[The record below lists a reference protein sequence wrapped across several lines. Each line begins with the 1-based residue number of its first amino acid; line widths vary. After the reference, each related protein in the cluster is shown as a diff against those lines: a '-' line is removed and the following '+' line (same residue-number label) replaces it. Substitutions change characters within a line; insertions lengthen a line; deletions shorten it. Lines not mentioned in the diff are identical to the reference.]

1 MSDIKDYTPP
11 AESTLSEPI
20 YAVSWACPIVSLN
33 MNTNQIYDN
42 GILFRIRKINH
53 SGRVI
58 GYKNGNELYILG
70 DEKLSGGFVD
80 NGIFGGI
87 KIATNYIATSNP
99 PNFKPIQ
106 SGDWSDSNIMYDDEW
121 NVGIRITED
130 KGYHPP
136 LSLKEYTYIDNG
148 NFDDF
153 YNQYFKKGVT
163 WDGLKLTTNPDT
175 TAMAR
180 GIDDIVDGDTSTYFH
195 YDSDIGMYPKAIN
208 AIFSSLEKA
217 VTFGNSNPPKDIY
230 EYSPDGWKNFNWNS
244 YAQFYLNFS
253 NLIIT
258 ESLSDAQKYI
268 SDGTIPKNY
277 IYDDPNNI
285 VGGDPGDDNDDPN
298 NSSDGSEGSDHRD
311 NIDNNTPPDSA
322 ISLSNINI
330 YLLTREQLM
339 AFISD
344 MWDFT
349 WAELTTNM
357 MTGIYNNL
365 IDNVQSIRVMPF
377 APADLGTVETVDS
390 IKCGW
395 WSHTAT
401 VRKLGTATNGPG
413 MTLRYVGDWKFDE
426 VFGGWADYA
435 PYTSIELY
443 LPYYGTIN
451 LDTNLFM
458 GHILKV
464 KYVLDVLAGL
474 ITYFLSC
481 DDTCVITVSAK
492 CSADVPVSLSSGI
505 DTATDVLKNE
515 ARFVSE
521 AGNLRPV
528 GMVTGSTSVAT
539 EKCLNSG
546 SESGMFFMPNKCHV
560 RITRPAYTRASNY
573 DSRYGYPCY
582 GAYKLSSLK
591 GFTVVEN
598 YKSHYTKGIKKE
610 EEDMIKSMMES
621 GVYL

>member
-11 AESTLSEPI
+11 ANNTLADPI
-20 YAVSWACPIVSLN
+20 YAITWRCPIVSLN
-33 MNTNQIYDN
+33 MNSNDIY
-42 GILFRIRKINH
+42 GRGLFRIRKINH

-58 GYKNGNELYILG
+58 GYKNGNDLYILG
-70 DEKLSGGFVD
+70 NEKLSGGYVD

-87 KIATNYIATSNP
+87 EIQANYISTSYP
-99 PNFKPIQ
+99 PNFKTIQ
-106 SGDWSDSNIMYDDEW
+106 SGEWSDSDIMYDDEW
-121 NVGIRITED
+121 NVGVRITED
-130 KGYHPP
+130 RGYHPP
-136 LSLKEYTYIDNG
+136 LSLADYTYIEKG
-148 NFDDF
+148 NFDYF
-153 YNQYFKKGVT
+153 YSQYFKTGVIGS
-163 WDGLKLTTNPDT
+163 DLQLTTNPDT
-175 TAMAR
+175 TAIAR
-180 GIDDIVDGDTSTYFH
+180 GIDDIVQGNVSTYFH
-195 YDSDIGMYPKAIN
+195 YDTDIGMYPKAIN
-208 AIFSSLEKA
+208 AIFSSLQKA
-217 VTFGNSNPPKDIY
+217 VEFGNTNPPKDIY
-230 EYSPDGWKNFNWNS
+230 EYSPDGWIPLNNTNGE
-244 YAQFYLNFS
+244 FYISFS

-258 ESLSDAQKYI
+258 DSLSDAQKYI

-277 IYDDPNNI
+277 IYDNPNNI
-285 VGGDPGDDNDDPN
+285 IGGEPGDDDDPN
-298 NSSDGSEGSDHRD
+298 NTSDGNEGSDHRD
-311 NIDNNTPPDSA
+311 DIDINTPPDSA

-357 MTGIYNNL
+357 LTGIYNNL

-401 VRKLGTATNGPG
+401 VRKLGTATTGPG
-413 MTLRYVGDWKFDE
+413 MNLKYAGNWQFRE

-451 LDTNLFM
+451 IDTNLFM

-464 KYVLDVLAGL
+464 EYVLDVLAGL

-505 DTATDVLKNE
+505 DTASDVLKNE

-539 EKCLNSG
+539 EKCLNTC
-546 SESGMFFMPNKCHV
+546 SESGMFYMPNKCHV

-573 DSRYGYPCY
+573 ASRYGYPCY
-582 GAYKLSSLK
+582 GSYKLSKLK

>member
-11 AESTLSEPI
+11 SDSTLTDPI
-20 YAVSWACPIVSLN
+20 YAITWDCPIATLN
-33 MNTNQIYDN
+33 LNTNQIY
-42 GILFRIRKINH
+42 LTTRFRIRKIVH
-53 SGRVI
+53 TGRVV
-58 GYKNGNELYILG
+58 GYKNGNDLYILG
-70 DEKLSGGFVD
+70 NEKLSGGYVD

-87 KIATNYIATSNP
+87 RIAADYISTSSP
-99 PNFKPIQ
+99 RNFKTIQ
-106 SGDWSDSNIMYDDEW
+106 TGEWSDSDVLYDDEW
-121 NVGIRITED
+121 NVGIRIEED
-130 KGYHPP
+130 RGYHPP
-136 LSLKEYTYIDNG
+136 LSLSEYNYIEKN
-148 NFDDF
+148 NFEDF
-153 YNQYFKKGVT
+153 YKTYFKRGVNSYE
-163 WDGLKLTTNPDT
+163 LQLTTNPDT
-175 TAMAR
+175 SALLR
-180 GIDDIVDGDTSTYFH
+180 GIDDIVDGNNSTYFH

-208 AIFSSLEKA
+208 AIFSSLQKA
-217 VTFGNSNPPKDIY
+217 VTFGNSNPPKNIY
-230 EYSPDGWKNFNWNS
+230 EFSPDGWKS
-244 YAQFYLNFS
+244 SGITGLFYLNFS

-258 ESLSDAQKYI
+258 DSLSDAQKYI
-268 SDGTIPKNY
+268 SDGTIPKNC

-285 VGGDPGDDNDDPN
+285 VGGDPGEDEDPN
-298 NSSDGSEGSDHRD
+298 NSGDGSEGSDHRD
-311 NIDNNTPPDSA
+311 DIDINTPPDSA

-344 MWDFT
+344 MWDFS

-377 APADLGTVETVDS
+377 APADLGTVETADS

-395 WSHTAT
+395 WSHNAT
-401 VRKLGTATNGPG
+401 VRKLGTATTGPG
-413 MTLRYVGDWKFDE
+413 MNLKYAGDWQFDE

-443 LPYYGTIN
+443 LPYYGTIT

-464 KYVLDVLAGL
+464 EYVLDVLAGL

-505 DTATDVLKNE
+505 DTASDVLKNGG
-515 ARFVSE
+515 RFVSE

-528 GMVTGSTSVAT
+528 GMVTGNTSVAT
-539 EKCLNSG
+539 EKCLNSC

-573 DSRYGYPCY
+573 ASRYGYPCY
-582 GAYKLSSLK
+582 GSYKLSKLK
-591 GFTVVEN
+591 GFAVVEN

-610 EEDMIKSMMES
+610 EEDMIKNMMES

>member
-11 AESTLSEPI
+11 ADSTLSEPI
-20 YAVSWACPIVSLN
+20 YAITWRCPISNLN
-33 MNTNQIYDN
+33 MNSKQIYSN
-42 GILFRIRKINH
+42 GLFRIRKIIH
-53 SGRVI
+53 TGRVV
-58 GYKNGNELYILG
+58 GYKKGNELYILG
-70 DEKLSGGFVD
+70 NEELSGGYID
-80 NGIFGGI
+80 NGVFGGI
-87 KIATNYIATSNP
+87 KIAADYQSTANP
-99 PNFKPIQ
+99 ANFKTIQ
-106 SGDWSDSNIMYDDEW
+106 SGEWSDTNIRYDDVW

-130 KGYHPP
+130 SGYHPP
-136 LSLKEYTYIDNG
+136 LSLKDYRYIEKG
-148 NFDDF
+148 YFDYF
-153 YNQYFKKGVT
+153 YSQYFKTNVT
-163 WDGLKLTTNPDT
+163 RWGLQLSPNPDT
-175 TAMAR
+175 TAIVR
-180 GIDDIVDGDTSTYFH
+180 GIDDIVPGNVSTYFH

-208 AIFSSLEKA
+208 AIFSALQKSVE
-217 VTFGNSNPPKDIY
+217 FGNTNPPKDIY
-230 EYSPDGWKNFNWNS
+230 EYRPDGWIPLNDTS
-244 YAQFYLNFS
+244 GEFYISFS

-258 ESLSDAQKYI
+258 DSLADAQKYI

-277 IYDDPNNI
+277 VYDDPNNI
-285 VGGDPGDDNDDPN
+285 IGGEPGDDDPN

-311 NIDNNTPPDSA
+311 DIDINTPPDSA

-344 MWDFT
+344 MWNFSWT
-349 WAELTTNM
+349 ELTTNM

-377 APADLGTVETVDS
+377 APSDLGTVETVDS
-390 IKCGW
+390 IICGW

-401 VRKLGTATNGPG
+401 VPKLGTATNGPG
-413 MTLRYVGDWKFDE
+413 MNLKYAGNWKFEE

-443 LPYYGTIN
+443 LPYYGTLN

-458 GHILKV
+458 GHVLKV
-464 KYVLDVLAGL
+464 EYVLDVLAGL

-481 DDTCVITVSAK
+481 DKTRVITVSAK

-505 DTATDVLKNE
+505 DTVSDVLKNE

-521 AGNLRPV
+521 AVNLRPV

-539 EKCLNSG
+539 EKCLNSC
-546 SESGMFFMPNKCHV
+546 SESGMFYMPNKCHV
-560 RITRPAYTRASNY
+560 RITRPGYTRASNY

-582 GAYKLSSLK
+582 GAYKLSKLK

-610 EEDMIKSMMES
+610 EEDMIKNMMES

>member
-11 AESTLSEPI
+11 EESALSEPI
-20 YAVSWACPIVSLN
+20 YAITWRSPIVSLN
-33 MNTNQIYDN
+33 MNTNDIY
-42 GILFRIRKINH
+42 GGGLFRIRRINH

-58 GYKNGNELYILG
+58 GYKKGNELYLLG
-70 DEKLSGGFVD
+70 NEELTGGSVD
-80 NGIFGGI
+80 NGVFGGI
-87 KIATNYIATSNP
+87 KIEADYKSTANP
-99 PNFKPIQ
+99 PNFKSIQ
-106 SGDWSDSNIMYDDEW
+106 SGEWSDTNIRYDDMW
-121 NVGIRITED
+121 NVGIRIRED
-130 KGYHPP
+130 IGYHPP
-136 LSLKEYTYIDNG
+136 LALKDYTYINKSYFNDLYSQ
-148 NFDDF
+148 F
-153 YNQYFKKGVT
+153 FKKGVT
-163 WDGLKLTTNPDT
+163 RDGIQLTTNPDT
-175 TAMAR
+175 TAIAR
-180 GIDDIVDGDTSTYFH
+180 GIDDIVPGNVSTYFH

-208 AIFSSLEKA
+208 AIFNSLQKA
-217 VTFGNSNPPKDIY
+217 VAYGNTNPPKDIY
-230 EYSPDGWKNFNWNS
+230 EYGPDGWR
-244 YAQFYLNFS
+244 YLTPTYEIFYLTFS

-258 ESLSDAQKYI
+258 ESLSDAKKYI
-268 SDGTIPKNY
+268 EDGTIPKNY
-277 IYDDPNNI
+277 VYDDPNNI
-285 VGGDPGDDNDDPN
+285 IGGEPGDDDSN

-311 NIDNNTPPDSA
+311 DIDINIPPDSA

-344 MWDFT
+344 MWDFS

-401 VRKLGTATNGPG
+401 VRKLGTATTGSG
-413 MTLRYVGDWKFDE
+413 MNLKYAGKYQFSE

-443 LPYYGTIN
+443 LPYYGTIT

-464 KYVLDVLAGL
+464 EYVLDVLAGL

-481 DDTCVITVSAK
+481 DETCVITVSAK

-505 DTATDVLKNE
+505 DTTTDILKNE

-539 EKCLNSG
+539 EKCLNSC

-573 DSRYGYPCY
+573 ASRYGYPCY
-582 GAYKLSSLK
+582 GSYKLSKLN

-610 EEDMIKSMMES
+610 EEDMIKSMMGS

>member
-1 MSDIKDYTPP
+1 MSDIIDNTPP
-11 AESTLSEPI
+11 ADSTLSEPI
-20 YAVSWACPIVSLN
+20 YAITWRCPISNLN
-33 MNTNQIYDN
+33 MNSKQIYAD
-42 GILFRIRKINH
+42 GLFRIRKINH
-53 SGRVI
+53 SGRVV

-70 DEKLSGGFVD
+70 NEELTGGSVD
-80 NGIFGGI
+80 NGVFGGI
-87 KIATNYIATSNP
+87 KIAADYKSTANP
-99 PNFKPIQ
+99 PNFKSIQ
-106 SGDWSDSNIMYDDEW
+106 PGEWSDTDIMYDDVW

-130 KGYHPP
+130 RGYHPP
-136 LSLKEYTYIDNG
+136 LSLKDYTYIDKSY
-148 NFDDF
+148 FDDLYQQF
-153 YNQYFKKGVT
+153 FKKGRT
-163 WDGLKLTTNPDT
+163 RDGIQLTTNPNT
-175 TAMAR
+175 TAIAR
-180 GIDDIVDGDTSTYFH
+180 GIDDIVDGNVSTYFH
-195 YDSDIGMYPKAIN
+195 YDSNIGMYPKAIN
-208 AIFSSLEKA
+208 AIFNSLQKA
-217 VTFGNSNPPKDIY
+217 VAFGNTNPPKDIY
-230 EYSPDGWKNFNWNS
+230 EYGPDGWR
-244 YAQFYLNFS
+244 YLTPTYGIYYLTFS

-285 VGGDPGDDNDDPN
+285 IGGDPGDDDPN

-311 NIDNNTPPDSA
+311 DIDINTPPDTA

-330 YLLTREQLM
+330 YLLTKEQLM

-344 MWDFT
+344 MWNFSWT
-349 WAELTTNM
+349 ELTTNM

-377 APADLGTVETVDS
+377 APAELGTVETVQS
-390 IKCGW
+390 IICGW

-401 VRKLGTATNGPG
+401 VPKLGTNGSG
-413 MTLRYVGDWKFDE
+413 MNLRHVGNWEFNE

-464 KYVLDVLAGL
+464 EYVLDVLAGL

-481 DDTCVITVSAK
+481 DKTCVITVSAK

-505 DTATDVLKNE
+505 DTASDVLKNG

-539 EKCLNSG
+539 EKCLNSC

-573 DSRYGYPCY
+573 ASRYGYPCY
-582 GAYKLSSLK
+582 GSYKLSKLK

>member
-11 AESTLSEPI
+11 ADSTLADPI
-20 YAVSWACPIVSLN
+20 YAITWRCPIANLN
-33 MNTNQIYDN
+33 MNSNQIYSN
-42 GILFRIRKINH
+42 GLFRIRKIVH
-53 SGRVI
+53 TGRVV

-70 DEKLSGGFVD
+70 NEELSGGYID
-80 NGIFGGI
+80 NGVFGGI
-87 KIATNYIATSNP
+87 KIVADYQSTANP
-99 PNFKPIQ
+99 PNFKTIQ
-106 SGDWSDSNIMYDDEW
+106 SGEWSDTNIMYDDVW

-130 KGYHPP
+130 RGYHPP
-136 LSLKEYTYIDNG
+136 LSLKDYTYIEKG
-148 NFDDF
+148 NFDYF
-153 YNQYFKKGVT
+153 YSQYFKKGVT
-163 WDGLKLTTNPDT
+163 RWGIQLTTNPDT
-175 TAMAR
+175 TAIAR
-180 GIDDIVDGDTSTYFH
+180 GIDDIVDGNVSTYFH

-208 AIFSSLEKA
+208 AIFSALQKSVEY
-217 VTFGNSNPPKDIY
+217 GNTNPPKDIY
-230 EYSPDGWKNFNWNS
+230 EYRPDGWIPLNNTS
-244 YAQFYLNFS
+244 GQFYISFS

-258 ESLSDAQKYI
+258 DSLSDAQKYI

-285 VGGDPGDDNDDPN
+285 IGGEPGEDDDPN

-311 NIDNNTPPDSA
+311 DININTPPDSA

-344 MWDFT
+344 MWNFSWT
-349 WAELTTNM
+349 ELTTNM

-377 APADLGTVETVDS
+377 APSDLGTVETVDS
-390 IKCGW
+390 IICGW

-401 VRKLGTATNGPG
+401 VPKLGTDTTGPG
-413 MTLRYVGDWKFDE
+413 MNLKNAGNWKFSE

-464 KYVLDVLAGL
+464 EYVLDVLAGL

-505 DTATDVLKNE
+505 DTTTDILKNGG
-515 ARFVSE
+515 RFVSE

-539 EKCLNSG
+539 EKCLNSC
-546 SESGMFFMPNKCHV
+546 SESGMFFMPTKCHV

-573 DSRYGYPCY
+573 ASRYGYPCY
-582 GAYKLSSLK
+582 GSYKLSKLK

-610 EEDMIKSMMES
+610 EEDMIKNMMES

>member
-1 MSDIKDYTPP
+1 MSDIIDYTPP
-11 AESTLSEPI
+11 AENTLAEPI
-20 YAVSWACPIVSLN
+20 YAVTWRSPIVSLN
-33 MNTNQIYDN
+33 MNTNDIY
-42 GILFRIRKINH
+42 GGGLFRIRRINH

-58 GYKNGNELYILG
+58 GYKKGNELYLIGNEELT
-70 DEKLSGGFVD
+70 GGSVD
-80 NGIFGGI
+80 NGVFGGI
-87 KIATNYIATSNP
+87 KIEANYNATSNP
-99 PNFKPIQ
+99 PNFKFIQ
-106 SGDWSDSNIMYDDEW
+106 SGDWSNSDIMYDDMW

-136 LSLKEYTYIDNG
+136 LALKDYTYINKSY
-148 NFDDF
+148 FDDF
-153 YNQYFKKGVT
+153 YQEFFKKGRT
-163 WDGLKLTTNPDT
+163 RDGIQLTTNPDT
-175 TAMAR
+175 TAIAR
-180 GIDDIVDGDTSTYFH
+180 GIDDIVEGSTPTYFH
-195 YDSDIGMYPKAIN
+195 FDYNIGMYSKAIN
-208 AIFSSLEKA
+208 AIFNSLEKA
-217 VTFGNSNPPKDIY
+217 VAVGNGNPPKDIY
-230 EYSPDGWKNFNWNS
+230 EYSPDGWR
-244 YAQFYLNFS
+244 YLTPTYGIYYLTFS

-258 ESLSDAQKYI
+258 ESLSDAKKYVK
-268 SDGTIPKNY
+268 DGTMPKNY
-277 IYDDPNNI
+277 TYDDPNN
-285 VGGDPGDDNDDPN
+285 VVAGKPGDDDGDDDKEN
-298 NSSDGSEGSDHRD
+298 NSSDGSNGSNHKDKIEINKPKD
-311 NIDNNTPPDSA
+311 TA

-330 YLLTREQLM
+330 YLLTKEQLM

-344 MWDFT
+344 MWNFS
-349 WAELTTNM
+349 WSEIATNM

-377 APADLGTVETVDS
+377 APSELGTVETANS
-390 IKCGW
+390 IICGW

-401 VRKLGTATNGPG
+401 VQKLGTSTNG
-413 MTLRYVGDWKFDE
+413 MNLRNAGNWEFKE

-443 LPYYGTIN
+443 LPYYGTLN

-458 GHILKV
+458 GHTLKV
-464 KYVLDVLAGL
+464 EYVLDVLAGL

-481 DDTCVITVSAK
+481 DTTCVITVSAK
-492 CSADVPVSLSSGI
+492 CAADVPVSLSSGI
-505 DTATDVLKNE
+505 DTASDVLKNE

-539 EKCLNSG
+539 EKCLNSC
-546 SESGMFFMPNKCHV
+546 SESGMFYMPNKCHV

-582 GAYKLSSLK
+582 GSYKLSKLK
-591 GFTVVEN
+591 GFTVIEN

-610 EEDMIKSMMES
+610 EVDMIKSLMES

>member
-11 AESTLSEPI
+11 ADSTLAEPI
-20 YAVSWACPIVSLN
+20 YAITWSNPIVSLN
-33 MNTNQIYDN
+33 TNTNQIYDN
-42 GILFRIRKINH
+42 GGILFRIRKINH

-58 GYKNGNELYILG
+58 GYKKENELYLLG
-70 DEKLSGGFVD
+70 NEELSGGSID
-80 NGIFGGI
+80 NGIFRGI
-87 KIATNYIATSNP
+87 KISANYIATSNP
-99 PNFKPIQ
+99 PNFKMIQ
-106 SGDWSDSNIMYDDEW
+106 SGEWSDSDIMYDDAW
-121 NVGIRITED
+121 NVGIRITND

-136 LSLKEYTYIDNG
+136 HALTEYTYIDKSY
-148 NFDDF
+148 FDDLYKQF
-153 YNQYFKKGVT
+153 FKKGVT
-163 WDGLKLTTNPDT
+163 RDGIQLTTNPDT
-175 TAMAR
+175 TAIAR
-180 GIDDIVDGDTSTYFH
+180 GIDDIVDGNVSTYFH
-195 YDSDIGMYPKAIN
+195 YDYDIGMYPKAIN

-217 VTFGNSNPPKDIY
+217 VAFGNSNPPKDIY
-230 EYSPDGWKNFNWNS
+230 EYSPDGWKKFNVNTQS
-244 YAQFYLNFS
+244 MFYLTFS

-258 ESLSDAQKYI
+258 ESLADAQKYI
-268 SDGTIPKNY
+268 TDGTMPKNY
-277 IYDDPNNI
+277 IYDNPNNI
-285 VGGDPGDDNDDPN
+285 VGGDPGEDDDPN
-298 NSSDGSEGSDHRD
+298 NTSDGSEGSDHRD
-311 NIDNNTPPDSA
+311 DINVNTPPDTA

-330 YLLTREQLM
+330 YLLTKEQLM

-344 MWDFT
+344 MWNFS
-349 WAELTTNM
+349 WSEIATNM

-377 APADLGTVETVDS
+377 APSELGTVEAVNS
-390 IKCGW
+390 IVCGW

-401 VRKLGTATNGPG
+401 VQKLGTSTNGMNLKHAG
-413 MTLRYVGDWKFDE
+413 NWEFKE

-464 KYVLDVLAGL
+464 EYVLDVLAGL

-481 DDTCVITVSAK
+481 DNTCVITVSAK
-492 CSADVPVSLSSGI
+492 CAADVPVSLSSGI
-505 DTATDVLKNE
+505 DTSTDILKNE
-515 ARFVSE
+515 SRFVSE

-539 EKCLNSG
+539 EKCLNSC
-546 SESGMFFMPNKCHV
+546 SESGMFYMPNKCHV

-582 GAYKLSSLK
+582 GSYKLSKLK

-610 EEDMIKSMMES
+610 EEDMIKNMMES

>member
-1 MSDIKDYTPP
+1 MSDIIDNTPP
-11 AESTLSEPI
+11 ADSTLTEPI
-20 YAVSWACPIVSLN
+20 YAITWRCPIANLN
-33 MNTNQIYDN
+33 MNTNQIYSD
-42 GILFRIRKINH
+42 GLFRIRKIVH
-53 SGRVI
+53 TGRVV

-70 DEKLSGGFVD
+70 NEELSGGYVD

-87 KIATNYIATSNP
+87 KIAADYKSTANP
-99 PNFKPIQ
+99 PNFKNIQ
-106 SGDWSDSNIMYDDEW
+106 SGEWSNTDIRYDDAW

-130 KGYHPP
+130 EGYHPP
-136 LSLKEYTYIDNG
+136 LSLKDYTYINKSY
-148 NFDDF
+148 FDDLYSQF
-153 YNQYFKKGVT
+153 FKKGRT
-163 WDGLKLTTNPDT
+163 RDGIQLTTNPDT
-175 TAMAR
+175 TAVAR
-180 GIDDIVDGDTSTYFH
+180 GIDDIVDGNVSTYFH
-195 YDSDIGMYPKAIN
+195 YDSDIGMYTKAIN
-208 AIFSSLEKA
+208 AIFSALQKA
-217 VTFGNSNPPKDIY
+217 VAFGNTKPPKDIY
-230 EYSPDGWKNFNWNS
+230 EYGPDGWR
-244 YAQFYLNFS
+244 YLTPTYGIYYLTFS

-285 VGGDPGDDNDDPN
+285 VGGDPGDDDPN

-311 NIDNNTPPDSA
+311 DIDINTPPDTA

-330 YLLTREQLM
+330 YLLTKEQLM

-344 MWDFT
+344 MWNFSWT
-349 WAELTTNM
+349 ELTTNM

-377 APADLGTVETVDS
+377 APSELGTVETVDS
-390 IKCGW
+390 IICGW

-401 VRKLGTATNGPG
+401 VKKLGTSTNG
-413 MTLRYVGDWKFDE
+413 MNLRNAGNWEFNE

-443 LPYYGTIN
+443 LPYYGTLN

-458 GHILKV
+458 GHVLKV
-464 KYVLDVLAGL
+464 EYVLDVLAGL

-481 DDTCVITVSAK
+481 DKTCVITVSAK

-505 DTATDVLKNE
+505 DTVSDVLKNE

-539 EKCLNSG
+539 EKCLNSC
-546 SESGMFFMPNKCHV
+546 SESGMFYMPNKCHV

-582 GAYKLSSLK
+582 GAYKLSKLK

-610 EEDMIKSMMES
+610 EEDVIKSMIES

>member
-11 AESTLSEPI
+11 SDSTLSDPI
-20 YAVSWACPIVSLN
+20 YAITWRCPISYLN
-33 MNTNQIYDN
+33 MNSKQIYSTE
-42 GILFRIRKINH
+42 GLFRIRKIAH
-53 SGRVI
+53 KYRVV
-58 GYKNGNELYILG
+58 GYKNGNDLYILG
-70 DEKLSGGFVD
+70 TEQLYGGYVD

-87 KIATNYIATSNP
+87 NIAANYRSTANP
-99 PNFKPIQ
+99 PNFKTIQ
-106 SGDWSDSNIMYDDEW
+106 SGEWSDSDIMYDDVW

-130 KGYHPP
+130 RGYHPP
-136 LSLKEYTYIDNG
+136 LSLKDYRYIEKG
-148 NFDDF
+148 NFDYF
-153 YNQYFKKGVT
+153 YSQYFKKGVIGRT
-163 WDGLKLTTNPDT
+163 LQLTTNPDT
-175 TAMAR
+175 TAIAR
-180 GIDDIVDGDTSTYFH
+180 GIDDIVEGNSSTYFH
-195 YDSDIGMYPKAIN
+195 YDQEIGMYPKAIN
-208 AIFSSLEKA
+208 AIFNSLQKA
-217 VTFGNSNPPKDIY
+217 VAFGNANPPKGIY
-230 EYSPDGWKNFNWNS
+230 EYRPDGWIPLNDTS
-244 YAQFYLNFS
+244 GQFYISFS

-258 ESLSDAQKYI
+258 DSLADAQKYI

-277 IYDDPNNI
+277 IYDDPNNVI
-285 VGGDPGDDNDDPN
+285 GGEPGEDDDPN

-311 NIDNNTPPDSA
+311 DIDTNTPPDSA

-401 VRKLGTATNGPG
+401 VRKLGTGTTGPG
-413 MTLRYVGDWKFDE
+413 MNLKYAGNWQFSE

-443 LPYYGTIN
+443 LPYYGTIT

-464 KYVLDVLAGL
+464 EYVLDVLAGL

-505 DTATDVLKNE
+505 DTASDVLKNG

-528 GMVTGSTSVAT
+528 GMVTGSASVAT
-539 EKCLNSG
+539 EKCLNSC

-573 DSRYGYPCY
+573 SSRYGYPCY
-582 GAYKLSSLK
+582 GSYKLSKLK

>member
-1 MSDIKDYTPP
+1 MSDIIDNTPP
-11 AESTLSEPI
+11 ADSTLSEPI
-20 YAVSWACPIVSLN
+20 YAITWRCPISNLN
-33 MNTNQIYDN
+33 MNSKQIYAD
-42 GILFRIRKINH
+42 GLFRIRKINH
-53 SGRVI
+53 SGRVV

-70 DEKLSGGFVD
+70 NEELTGGSVD
-80 NGIFGGI
+80 NGVFGGI
-87 KIATNYIATSNP
+87 KIAADYKSTANP
-99 PNFKPIQ
+99 PNFKSIQ
-106 SGDWSDSNIMYDDEW
+106 PGEWSDTDIMYDDVW

-130 KGYHPP
+130 RGYHPP
-136 LSLKEYTYIDNG
+136 LSLKDYTYIDKSY
-148 NFDDF
+148 FDDLYQQF
-153 YNQYFKKGVT
+153 FKKGRT
-163 WDGLKLTTNPDT
+163 RDGIQLTTNPNT
-175 TAMAR
+175 TAIAR
-180 GIDDIVDGDTSTYFH
+180 GIDDIVDGNVSTYFH
-195 YDSDIGMYPKAIN
+195 YDSNIGMYPKAIN
-208 AIFSSLEKA
+208 AIFNSLQKA
-217 VTFGNSNPPKDIY
+217 VAFGNTNPPKDIY
-230 EYSPDGWKNFNWNS
+230 EYGPDGWR
-244 YAQFYLNFS
+244 YLTPTYGIYYLTFS

-285 VGGDPGDDNDDPN
+285 IGGDPGDDDPN

-311 NIDNNTPPDSA
+311 DIDINTPPDTA

-330 YLLTREQLM
+330 YLLTKEQLM

-344 MWDFT
+344 MWNFSWT
-349 WAELTTNM
+349 ELTTNM

-377 APADLGTVETVDS
+377 APAELGTVETVQS
-390 IKCGW
+390 IICGW

-401 VRKLGTATNGPG
+401 VPKLGTNGSG
-413 MTLRYVGDWKFDE
+413 MNLRHVGNWEFNE

-464 KYVLDVLAGL
+464 EYVLDVLAGL

-481 DDTCVITVSAK
+481 DETCVITVSAK

-505 DTATDVLKNE
+505 DTASDVLKNG

-539 EKCLNSG
+539 EKCLNSC

-573 DSRYGYPCY
+573 ASRYGYPCY
-582 GAYKLSSLK
+582 GSYKLSKLK

>member
-11 AESTLSEPI
+11 AESTLSDPI
-20 YAVSWACPIVSLN
+20 YAITWVCPIVNLN
-33 MNTNQIYDN
+33 ANTNQIYSES
-42 GILFRIRKINH
+42 IFRIRKIVH
-53 SGRVI
+53 TGRVI
-58 GYKNGNELYILG
+58 GYKKGNDLYILG
-70 DEKLSGGFVD
+70 NEELESGYVD

-87 KIATNYIATSNP
+87 KIQANYISTSHP
-99 PNFKPIQ
+99 PNYKSIQ
-106 SGDWSDSNIMYDDEW
+106 SGEWSDTNVMYSDVW

-130 KGYHPP
+130 KGYYPP
-136 LSLKEYTYIDNG
+136 HALTEYNYVKKS
-148 NFDDF
+148 DF
-153 YNQYFKKGVT
+153 SDFFRQYFKKGLT
-163 WDGLKLTTNPDT
+163 RWGLQLTNNPDT

-180 GIDDIVDGDTSTYFH
+180 GIDDIVDGNSSTYFH

-208 AIFSSLEKA
+208 AVFNSLQKA
-217 VTFGNSNPPKDIY
+217 VAFGNTNPPKDIY
-230 EYSPDGWKNFNWNS
+230 EYRPDGWKTFNQGSS
-244 YAQFYLNFS
+244 YGQYYLNFS

-258 ESLSDAQKYI
+258 DSLSDAQKYVT
-268 SDGTIPKNY
+268 DGTIPKNY
-277 IYDDPNNI
+277 VYDDPNNI
-285 VGGDPGDDNDDPN
+285 IGGEPGDNDDPN
-298 NSSDGSEGSDHRD
+298 NISDGSEGSDHRD
-311 NIDNNTPPDSA
+311 DIDINTPPDSA

-344 MWDFT
+344 MWNFSWT
-349 WAELTTNM
+349 ELTTNM

-390 IKCGW
+390 IICGW

-401 VRKLGTATNGPG
+401 VPKLGTNGSG
-413 MTLRYVGDWKFDE
+413 MNLRHAGNWEFKE

-435 PYTSIELY
+435 PYTSIEVY

-458 GHILKV
+458 GHTLKV
-464 KYVLDVLAGL
+464 EYVLDVLAGL

-505 DTATDVLKNE
+505 DTASDVLKNG

-539 EKCLNSG
+539 EKCLNSC

-573 DSRYGYPCY
+573 ASRYGYPCY

-610 EEDMIKSMMES
+610 EEDMIKNMMES

>member
-11 AESTLSEPI
+11 AESTLSDPI
-20 YAVSWACPIVSLN
+20 YAVSWTLPVATL
-33 MNTNQIYDN
+33 NTNSNDIYSTS
-42 GILFRIRKINH
+42 LFRIRKINH

-70 DEKLSGGFVD
+70 DEKLSGGYVD

-87 KIATNYIATSNP
+87 RISANYISTSNP

-106 SGDWSDSNIMYDDEW
+106 SGDWSDSDIRYDDEW
-121 NVGIRITED
+121 NVGVRITED

-136 LSLKEYTYIDNG
+136 LSLKEYTYIDTG
-148 NFDDF
+148 NFGDF
-153 YNQYFKKGVT
+153 YRQYFKSGVI
-163 WDGLKLTTNPDT
+163 GNKLQLTTNPDNS
-175 TAMAR
+175 ALLR
-180 GIDDIVDGDTSTYFH
+180 GIDDIVDGNTSTYFH

-217 VTFGNSNPPKDIY
+217 VAFGNTNPPKGIY
-230 EYSPDGWKNFNWNS
+230 KYSPDGWKNFNWNS
-244 YAQFYLNFS
+244 YGEFYLNFS

-268 SDGTIPKNY
+268 SDGTIPKSY

-285 VGGDPGDDNDDPN
+285 VGGDPGDEDDPN

-311 NIDNNTPPDSA
+311 GIDNNTPPDSA

>member
-1 MSDIKDYTPP
+1 MSDIIDNTPP
-11 AESTLSEPI
+11 ADSTLSEPI
-20 YAVSWACPIVSLN
+20 YAITWTCPIANLN
-33 MNTNQIYDN
+33 MNSNQIYSN
-42 GILFRIRKINH
+42 GLFRIRKIVHNY
-53 SGRVI
+53 RVV
-58 GYKNGNELYILG
+58 GYKNGNDLYILG
-70 DEKLSGGFVD
+70 TEELDEGYVD

-87 KIATNYIATSNP
+87 KIAADYQSTSNP
-99 PNFKPIQ
+99 PNFKTIQ
-106 SGDWSDSNIMYDDEW
+106 SGEWSDTNIRYDDVW

-130 KGYHPP
+130 RGYHPP
-136 LSLKEYTYIDNG
+136 LSLKDYTYIEKS
-148 NFDDF
+148 NFSDF
-153 YNQYFKKGVT
+153 YKQYFKKGLT
-163 WDGLKLTTNPDT
+163 RWGLQLTNNPDT
-175 TAMAR
+175 TAIAR
-180 GIDDIVDGDTSTYFH
+180 GIDDIVDGNVSTYFH

-208 AIFSSLEKA
+208 AIFSALQKSVA
-217 VTFGNSNPPKDIY
+217 YGNTNPPKDIY
-230 EYSPDGWKNFNWNS
+230 EYSPDGWKYFNVN
-244 YAQFYLNFS
+244 YQDQFYINFS

-258 ESLSDAQKYI
+258 DSLADAQKYI

-277 IYDDPNNI
+277 TYDDPNNI
-285 VGGDPGDDNDDPN
+285 IGGEPGDDDPN
-298 NSSDGSEGSDHRD
+298 NSSDGSEGSDHKD
-311 NIDNNTPPDSA
+311 DIEINKPKDTA

-330 YLLTREQLM
+330 YLLTKEQLM
-339 AFISD
+339 SFISD
-344 MWDFT
+344 MWNFSWT
-349 WAELTTNM
+349 ELTTNM

-377 APADLGTVETVDS
+377 APSELGTVEAVES
-390 IKCGW
+390 IICGW

-401 VRKLGTATNGPG
+401 VQKLGTSTNGMNIRNAG
-413 MTLRYVGDWKFDE
+413 NWEFNE

-505 DTATDVLKNE
+505 DTASDVLKNG

-539 EKCLNSG
+539 EKCLNSC

-573 DSRYGYPCY
+573 ASRYGYPCY
-582 GAYKLSSLK
+582 GSYKLSKLK

>member
-11 AESTLSEPI
+11 ADSTLSEPI
-20 YAVSWACPIVSLN
+20 YAIEWRCPEVSLN
-33 MNTNQIYDN
+33 MNSNDIY
-42 GILFRIRKINH
+42 GGGLFRIRKINH
-53 SGRVI
+53 TGRVI
-58 GYKNGNELYILG
+58 GYKKGNELYLLG
-70 DEKLSGGFVD
+70 NEELSDGTID

-87 KIATNYIATSNP
+87 DIAVNYIATSDP
-99 PNFKPIQ
+99 PNFKTIQ
-106 SGDWSDSNIMYDDEW
+106 SGEWSDSDIRYDDEW
-121 NVGIRITED
+121 NVGIRITEE

-136 LSLKEYTYIDNG
+136 LSLKDYTYIDNG
-148 NFDDF
+148 NFDTF
-153 YNQYFKKGVT
+153 YHQFFKKGVT
-163 WDGLKLTTNPDT
+163 RWGIQLTNNPDT
-175 TAMAR
+175 TAIAR
-180 GIDDIVDGDTSTYFH
+180 GIDDIVDGNKSTYFH
-195 YDSDIGMYPKAIN
+195 YDSEIGMYPKAIN
-208 AIFSSLEKA
+208 AIFSALQKA
-217 VTFGNSNPPKDIY
+217 VAFGNTHPPKDIY
-230 EYSPDGWKNFNWNS
+230 EYRPDGWRYLTTNS
-244 YAQFYLNFS
+244 AKFYLTFS

-285 VGGDPGDDNDDPN
+285 VGGEPGDDDDPN
-298 NSSDGSEGSDHRD
+298 NTTDGSNGSDHRD
-311 NIDNNTPPDSA
+311 DINVNTPPDSA

-377 APADLGTVETVDS
+377 APADLGTVETVGS
-390 IKCGW
+390 IQCGW

-401 VRKLGTATNGPG
+401 VRKLGTGTNGPG
-413 MTLRYVGDWKFDE
+413 MKLRSAGNWEFNE

-443 LPYYGTIN
+443 LPYYGTLN

-458 GHILKV
+458 GHTLKV
-464 KYVLDVLAGL
+464 EYVLDVLAGL

-481 DDTCVITVSAK
+481 DKTCVITVSAK

-528 GMVTGSTSVAT
+528 GMVTGSASVAT
-539 EKCLNSG
+539 EKCLNSC

-582 GAYKLSSLK
+582 GSYKLSKLK

-610 EEDMIKSMMES
+610 EEDMIKNMMES

>member
-11 AESTLSEPI
+11 ANSTLTEPI
-20 YAVSWACPIVSLN
+20 YAISWTCPIVSLN
-33 MNTNQIYDN
+33 ANTNTIYGN
-42 GILFRIRKINH
+42 RILFRIRKINH

-58 GYKNGNELYILG
+58 GYKNGNNLYILG
-70 DEKLSGGFVD
+70 DEQLSGGYVD

-87 KIATNYIATSNP
+87 KISSQYISTSNP
-99 PNFKPIQ
+99 PNYKTIQ
-106 SGDWSDSNIMYDDEW
+106 PGDWSDTDIAYDDEW
-121 NVGIRITED
+121 NVGIRITKDE
-130 KGYHPP
+130 GFHPP
-136 LSLKEYTYIDNG
+136 LSLADYTYIEQR
-148 NFDDF
+148 NFDNF
-153 YNQYFKKGVT
+153 YSQYFKTGVI
-163 WDGLKLTTNPDT
+163 GSNLQLTTNPDNS
-175 TAMAR
+175 ALLR
-180 GIDDIVDGDTSTYFH
+180 GIDDIVDGDVSTYFH
-195 YDSDIGMYPKAIN
+195 YDSEIGMYPKAIN

-217 VTFGNSNPPKDIY
+217 VTFGNSNPLKDIY
-230 EYSPDGWKNFNWNS
+230 EYYPDVWRYFNVGT
-244 YAQFYLNFS
+244 QGMFYLNFS

-258 ESLSDAQKYI
+258 DSLSDAQKYI

-285 VGGDPGDDNDDPN
+285 VGGDPGDDNDPN
-298 NSSDGSEGSDHRD
+298 NTSDGSEGSDRRD
-311 NIDNNTPPDSA
+311 DIDINTPPDSA

-377 APADLGTVETVDS
+377 APADLGTVEAVDS

-401 VRKLGTATNGPG
+401 VRKLGTGTTGPG
-413 MTLRYVGDWKFDE
+413 MNPRYVGNWQINE

-464 KYVLDVLAGL
+464 EYVLDVLAGL

-481 DDTCVITVSAK
+481 DDTCVITLSAK

-505 DTATDVLKNE
+505 DTASDVLKNE

-539 EKCLNSG
+539 EKCLNSC

-573 DSRYGYPCY
+573 ASRYGYPCY
-582 GAYKLSSLK
+582 GSYKLSSLK

-610 EEDMIKSMMES
+610 EEDMIKNMMES

>member
-11 AESTLSEPI
+11 ADSTLSKPI
-20 YAVSWACPIVSLN
+20 YAVTWSNPIVSLN
-33 MNTNQIYDN
+33 MNTNNIYGD
-42 GILFRIRKINH
+42 GLFRIRKINH

-58 GYKNGNELYILG
+58 GYKKGNELYILG
-70 DEKLSGGFVD
+70 NEELSGGSVD
-80 NGIFGGI
+80 NGVFGGI
-87 KIATNYIATSNP
+87 KIATNYISTAYP
-99 PNFKPIQ
+99 PNFKTIQ
-106 SGDWSDSNIMYDDEW
+106 YGEWSDSDIMYDDEW

-136 LSLKEYTYIDNG
+136 HALTEYSYIDKSY
-148 NFDDF
+148 FDDF
-153 YNQYFKKGVT
+153 YKQFFKKGIT
-163 WDGLKLTTNPDT
+163 RDGIQLTTDPDT
-175 TAMAR
+175 TAIVR
-180 GIDDIVDGDTSTYFH
+180 GIDDIVDGNISTYFH
-195 YDSDIGMYPKAIN
+195 YDSDIGMYPKAVN
-208 AIFSSLEKA
+208 AIFSSLDKA
-217 VTFGNSNPPKDIY
+217 ITFGNSHPPKDIY
-230 EYSPDGWKNFNWNS
+230 EYSPDGWRYLTPTNGI
-244 YAQFYLNFS
+244 FYLTFS

-258 ESLSDAQKYI
+258 ESLADAQKYVK
-268 SDGTIPKNY
+268 DGTMPKNY
-277 IYDDPNNI
+277 VYDDPNNT
-285 VGGDPGDDNDDPN
+285 VGGKPGDDDDDPN

-311 NIDNNTPPDSA
+311 DINVNTPPDSA

-344 MWDFT
+344 MWDFSWT
-349 WAELTTNM
+349 ELTTNM

-401 VRKLGTATNGPG
+401 VRKLGTGTNGPG
-413 MTLRYVGDWKFDE
+413 MNLRNVGNWEFNE

-464 KYVLDVLAGL
+464 EYVLDVLAGL

-505 DTATDVLKNE
+505 DTASDVLKNE

-539 EKCLNSG
+539 EKCLNSC

-573 DSRYGYPCY
+573 ASRYGYPCY
-582 GAYKLSSLK
+582 GSYKLSKLK

-610 EEDMIKSMMES
+610 EEDMIKSIMES

>member
-1 MSDIKDYTPP
+1 MSDIIDNTPP
-11 AESTLSEPI
+11 ADSTLSEPI
-20 YAVSWACPIVSLN
+20 YAITWRCPISNLN
-33 MNTNQIYDN
+33 MNSNQIYAN
-42 GILFRIRKINH
+42 GLFRIRKIVH
-53 SGRVI
+53 TGRVV
-58 GYKNGNELYILG
+58 GYKNGNEFYILG
-70 DEKLSGGFVD
+70 NEELSGGYID
-80 NGIFGGI
+80 NGVFGGI
-87 KIATNYIATSNP
+87 KIAADYQSTANP
-99 PNFKPIQ
+99 ANFKTIQ
-106 SGDWSDSNIMYDDEW
+106 SGEWSDTNVRYDDVW

-130 KGYHPP
+130 RGYHPP
-136 LSLKEYTYIDNG
+136 LSLKDYTYIEKG
-148 NFDDF
+148 NFDYF
-153 YNQYFKKGVT
+153 YSKYFKKGVT
-163 WDGLKLTTNPDT
+163 RWGIQLTTNPDT
-175 TAMAR
+175 TAIAR
-180 GIDDIVDGDTSTYFH
+180 GIDDIVDGNVSTYFH
-195 YDSDIGMYPKAIN
+195 YDSDIGMYPEAIN
-208 AIFSSLEKA
+208 AIFSALQKSVA
-217 VTFGNSNPPKDIY
+217 FGNTNPPKDIY
-230 EYSPDGWKNFNWNS
+230 EYRPDGWIPLNNTTGE
-244 YAQFYLNFS
+244 FYINFS

-258 ESLSDAQKYI
+258 DSLADAQKYI

-277 IYDDPNNI
+277 TYDDPNNI
-285 VGGDPGDDNDDPN
+285 IGGDPGEDDDPN

-311 NIDNNTPPDSA
+311 DIDINTPPDTA

-330 YLLTREQLM
+330 YLLTKEQLM

-344 MWDFT
+344 MWNFSWT
-349 WAELTTNM
+349 ELTTNM

-377 APADLGTVETVDS
+377 APSELGTVEAVGS
-390 IKCGW
+390 IVCGW

-401 VRKLGTATNGPG
+401 VQKLNTSTNG
-413 MTLRYVGDWKFDE
+413 MNLRNVGNWEFNE

-464 KYVLDVLAGL
+464 EYVLDVLAGL

-481 DDTCVITVSAK
+481 DNTCVITVSAK

-505 DTATDVLKNE
+505 DTASDVLKNG

-539 EKCLNSG
+539 EKCLNSC

-573 DSRYGYPCY
+573 ASRYGYPCY
-582 GAYKLSSLK
+582 GSYKLSKLK

>member
-1 MSDIKDYTPP
+1 MSDIIDNTPP
-11 AESTLSEPI
+11 ADSTLTEPI
-20 YAVSWACPIVSLN
+20 YAITWRCPISNLN
-33 MNTNQIYDN
+33 MNTKRIYSD
-42 GILFRIRKINH
+42 GLFRIRKIVH
-53 SGRVI
+53 TGRVV

-70 DEKLSGGFVD
+70 NEELSGGYVD

-87 KIATNYIATSNP
+87 KIVADYQSTANP
-99 PNFKPIQ
+99 ANFKSIQ
-106 SGDWSDSNIMYDDEW
+106 SGDWSDTDIRYDDVW

-130 KGYHPP
+130 RGYHPP
-136 LSLKEYTYIDNG
+136 LSLKDYRYREQG
-148 NFDDF
+148 NFKDF
-153 YNQYFKKGVT
+153 YAQYFKKGLSR
-163 WDGLKLTTNPDT
+163 WGLQLTNNPDT
-175 TAMAR
+175 TAIAR
-180 GIDDIVDGDTSTYFH
+180 GIDDIVDGNSSTYFH
-195 YDSDIGMYPKAIN
+195 YDSEIGMYPKAIN
-208 AIFSSLEKA
+208 AIFSALQKSVA
-217 VTFGNSNPPKDIY
+217 YGNTNPPKDIY
-230 EYSPDGWKNFNWNS
+230 EYRPDGWIPLNKTS
-244 YAQFYLNFS
+244 GEFYISFS

-258 ESLSDAQKYI
+258 ESLADAQKYI

-277 IYDDPNNI
+277 IFDDPNNVI
-285 VGGDPGDDNDDPN
+285 GGEPGDDDPN
-298 NSSDGSEGSDHRD
+298 NSSDGSEGSDHKD
-311 NIDNNTPPDSA
+311 DIEINKPKDTA

-330 YLLTREQLM
+330 YLLTKEQLM
-339 AFISD
+339 SFISD
-344 MWDFT
+344 MWNFSWT
-349 WAELTTNM
+349 ELTTNM

-377 APADLGTVETVDS
+377 APSELGTVEAVES
-390 IKCGW
+390 IICGW

-401 VRKLGTATNGPG
+401 VQKLGTSTNGMNIRNAG
-413 MTLRYVGDWKFDE
+413 NWEFNE

-505 DTATDVLKNE
+505 DTASDVLKNG

-528 GMVTGSTSVAT
+528 GMVTGSASVAT
-539 EKCLNSG
+539 EKCLNSC

-573 DSRYGYPCY
+573 ASRYGYPCY
-582 GAYKLSSLK
+582 GSYKLSKLK

-610 EEDMIKSMMES
+610 EEDMIKSMIES

>member
-11 AESTLSEPI
+11 SDSMLSDPI
-20 YAVSWACPIVSLN
+20 YAITWRCPISNLN
-33 MNTNQIYDN
+33 MNSNQIYAN
-42 GILFRIRKINH
+42 GLFRIRKITHNY
-53 SGRVI
+53 RVI

-70 DEKLSGGFVD
+70 NEELSGGYID
-80 NGIFGGI
+80 NGVFGGI
-87 KIATNYIATSNP
+87 KIAADYQSTANP
-99 PNFKPIQ
+99 ANFKTIQ
-106 SGDWSDSNIMYDDEW
+106 SGEWSDTNVRYDDVW

-130 KGYHPP
+130 SGYHPP
-136 LSLKEYTYIDNG
+136 LSLKDYRYIEKG
-148 NFDDF
+148 NFDYF
-153 YNQYFKKGVT
+153 YSQYFKKGVT
-163 WDGLKLTTNPDT
+163 RWGIQLTTNPDT
-175 TAMAR
+175 TAIAR
-180 GIDDIVDGDTSTYFH
+180 GIDDIVPGNVSTYFH

-208 AIFSSLEKA
+208 AIFSALQKSVA
-217 VTFGNSNPPKDIY
+217 FGNTNPPKDIY
-230 EYSPDGWKNFNWNS
+230 EYRPDGWIPLNNTTGE
-244 YAQFYLNFS
+244 FYINFS

-258 ESLSDAQKYI
+258 DSLSDAQKYI

-285 VGGDPGDDNDDPN
+285 IGGDPGDDDPN

-311 NIDNNTPPDSA
+311 DININTPPDSA

-344 MWDFT
+344 MWNFSWT
-349 WAELTTNM
+349 ELTTNM

-377 APADLGTVETVDS
+377 APSELGTVETVDS
-390 IKCGW
+390 IICGW

-401 VRKLGTATNGPG
+401 VPKLGTATTGPG
-413 MTLRYVGDWKFDE
+413 MNLKYAGKWQFSE

-443 LPYYGTIN
+443 LPYYGTIT

-464 KYVLDVLAGL
+464 EYVLDVLAGL

-505 DTATDVLKNE
+505 DTASDVIKNG

-528 GMVTGSTSVAT
+528 GMATGSTSVAT
-539 EKCLNSG
+539 EKCLNSC
-546 SESGMFFMPNKCHV
+546 SESGMFYMPNKCHV

-573 DSRYGYPCY
+573 ASRYGYPCY
-582 GAYKLSSLK
+582 GSYKLSKLK

-610 EEDMIKSMMES
+610 EEDMIKNMMES

>member
-1 MSDIKDYTPP
+1 MSDIIDNTPP
-11 AESTLSEPI
+11 ADSTLSEPI
-20 YAVSWACPIVSLN
+20 YAITWRCPIANLN
-33 MNTNQIYDN
+33 MNSKQIYAN
-42 GILFRIRKINH
+42 GLFRIRKIVH
-53 SGRVI
+53 TGRVI
-58 GYKNGNELYILG
+58 GYKNGNEFYILG
-70 DEKLSGGFVD
+70 NEELSGGYID
-80 NGIFGGI
+80 NGVFGGI
-87 KIATNYIATSNP
+87 KIAADYQSTANP
-99 PNFKPIQ
+99 PNFKTIQ
-106 SGDWSDSNIMYDDEW
+106 SGEWSDTNIRYDDVW

-130 KGYHPP
+130 SGYHPP
-136 LSLKEYTYIDNG
+136 LSLKDYRYIENG
-148 NFDDF
+148 NFDYF
-153 YNQYFKKGVT
+153 YSQYFKKGVIGST
-163 WDGLKLTTNPDT
+163 LQLTPNPDT
-175 TAMAR
+175 TAIAR
-180 GIDDIVDGDTSTYFH
+180 GIGDIVQGNVSTYFH
-195 YDSDIGMYPKAIN
+195 YDQEIGMYPKAIN
-208 AIFSSLEKA
+208 AIFSALQKSVE
-217 VTFGNSNPPKDIY
+217 FGNTNPPKGIY
-230 EYSPDGWKNFNWNS
+230 EYRPDGWIPLNNTS
-244 YAQFYLNFS
+244 GQFYISFS

-258 ESLSDAQKYI
+258 DSLSDAQKYI

-285 VGGDPGDDNDDPN
+285 VGGDPGEDDDPN
-298 NSSDGSEGSDHRD
+298 NTSDGSEGSDHKD
-311 NIDNNTPPDSA
+311 DIEINKPKDTA

-330 YLLTREQLM
+330 YLLTKEQLM
-339 AFISD
+339 SFISD
-344 MWDFT
+344 MWNFSWT
-349 WAELTTNM
+349 ELTTNM

-377 APADLGTVETVDS
+377 APSELGTVEAVDS
-390 IKCGW
+390 IICGW

-401 VRKLGTATNGPG
+401 VQKLGTSTNGMNIRNAG
-413 MTLRYVGDWKFDE
+413 NWEFNE

-443 LPYYGTIN
+443 LPYYGTLN

-458 GHILKV
+458 GHVLKV
-464 KYVLDVLAGL
+464 EYVLDVLAGL

-481 DDTCVITVSAK
+481 DKTCVITVSAK

-505 DTATDVLKNE
+505 DTTTDILKNE

-539 EKCLNSG
+539 EKCLNSC

-573 DSRYGYPCY
+573 ASRYGYPCY
-582 GAYKLSSLK
+582 GSYKLSKLK

-610 EEDMIKSMMES
+610 EEDMIKSMIES

>member
-20 YAVSWACPIVSLN
+20 YAITWRCPISNLN
-33 MNTNQIYDN
+33 MNSNQIYAD
-42 GILFRIRKINH
+42 GLFRIRKIEH
-53 SGRVI
+53 KYRVI
-58 GYKNGNELYILG
+58 GYKNGNDLYILG
-70 DEKLSGGFVD
+70 MEQLYGGYVD

-87 KIATNYIATSNP
+87 KISANYKSTAKP
-99 PNFKPIQ
+99 PNFKMIE
-106 SGDWSDSNIMYDDEW
+106 SGEWSNSNVMYDDVW
-121 NVGIRITED
+121 NVGLRITED
-130 KGYHPP
+130 RGYHPP
-136 LSLKEYTYIDNG
+136 LSLKDYTYIEKG
-148 NFDDF
+148 NFDYF
-153 YNQYFKKGVT
+153 YSKYFKKGVI
-163 WDGLKLTTNPDT
+163 GSSLQLTPNPDT
-175 TAMAR
+175 TAIVR
-180 GIDDIVDGDTSTYFH
+180 GIGDIVPGNVSTYFH
-195 YDSDIGMYPKAIN
+195 YDSNIGMYPKAIN
-208 AIFSSLEKA
+208 AIFSALKKSAEY
-217 VTFGNSNPPKDIY
+217 GNTNPPKDIY
-230 EYSPDGWKNFNWNS
+230 EFRPDGWIPLSNTTGE
-244 YAQFYLNFS
+244 FYISFS

-258 ESLSDAQKYI
+258 ESLSDAKKYI
-268 SDGTIPKNY
+268 KDGTMPKNY
-277 IYDDPNNI
+277 TYDDPNNK
-285 VGGDPGDDNDDPN
+285 VGGKPGEDDDGDDDKEN
-298 NSSDGSEGSDHRD
+298 NSSDGSNGSNHKDD
-311 NIDNNTPPDSA
+311 IEINKPKDTA
-322 ISLSNINI
+322 LSLSNINI
-330 YLLTREQLM
+330 YLLTKEQLM

-344 MWDFT
+344 MWNFSWT
-349 WAELTTNM
+349 ELTTNM

-377 APADLGTVETVDS
+377 APSELGTVESVDS
-390 IKCGW
+390 IICGW

-401 VRKLGTATNGPG
+401 VKKLGTSTNG
-413 MTLRYVGDWKFDE
+413 MNIINVGNWEFNE

-435 PYTSIELY
+435 PYTRIELY
-443 LPYYGTIN
+443 LPYYGTLN

-458 GHILKV
+458 GHVLKV
-464 KYVLDVLAGL
+464 EYVLDVLAGL

-481 DDTCVITVSAK
+481 DKTCVITVSAK

-505 DTATDVLKNE
+505 DTASDVLKNE

-539 EKCLNSG
+539 EKCLNSC
-546 SESGMFFMPNKCHV
+546 SESGMFYMPNKCHV

-582 GAYKLSSLK
+582 GTYKLSKLK

>member
-1 MSDIKDYTPP
+1 MSDIIDNTPP
-11 AESTLSEPI
+11 ADSTLAEPI
-20 YAVSWACPIVSLN
+20 YAITWRCPIANLN
-33 MNTNQIYDN
+33 MNSNQIYSN
-42 GILFRIRKINH
+42 GLFRIRKIVH
-53 SGRVI
+53 TGRVV

-70 DEKLSGGFVD
+70 NEELSGGYVD
-80 NGIFGGI
+80 NGVFGGI
-87 KIATNYIATSNP
+87 KIAADYQSTAKP
-99 PNFKPIQ
+99 PNFKTIQ
-106 SGDWSDSNIMYDDEW
+106 SGEWSDTDIRYDDVW

-130 KGYHPP
+130 RGYHPP
-136 LSLKEYTYIDNG
+136 LSLKDYRYIEKG
-148 NFDDF
+148 YFDYF
-153 YNQYFKKGVT
+153 YSQYFKKGVT
-163 WDGLKLTTNPDT
+163 RWGLQLTTNLNT
-175 TAMAR
+175 TAIAR
-180 GIDDIVDGDTSTYFH
+180 GIDDIVDGNASTYFH

-208 AIFSSLEKA
+208 AIFSALQKA
-217 VTFGNSNPPKDIY
+217 VAFGNTNPPKDIY
-230 EYSPDGWKNFNWNS
+230 EYRPDGWIPLNDTTGE
-244 YAQFYLNFS
+244 FYIIFS

-258 ESLSDAQKYI
+258 DSLSDAQKYI

-285 VGGDPGDDNDDPN
+285 VGGDPGEDDDPN

-311 NIDNNTPPDSA
+311 DIDINNPPDSA

-330 YLLTREQLM
+330 YLLTKEQLM

-344 MWDFT
+344 MWNFSWT
-349 WAELTTNM
+349 ELTTNM

-377 APADLGTVETVDS
+377 APSDLGTVETVDS
-390 IKCGW
+390 IICGW

-401 VRKLGTATNGPG
+401 VRKLGTATTGPG
-413 MTLRYVGDWKFDE
+413 MNLKYAGDWHFDE

-464 KYVLDVLAGL
+464 EYVLDVLAGL

-505 DTATDVLKNE
+505 DTTTDILKNE

-528 GMVTGSTSVAT
+528 GMVTGSASVAT
-539 EKCLNSG
+539 EKCLNSC

-573 DSRYGYPCY
+573 ASRYGYPCY
-582 GAYKLSSLK
+582 GSYKLSKLK

-610 EEDMIKSMMES
+610 EEDMIKTMMES

>member
-1 MSDIKDYTPP
+1 MSDIKDYAPP
-11 AESTLSEPI
+11 ADSTLSDPI
-20 YAVSWACPIVSLN
+20 YAITWRCPISNLN
-33 MNTNQIYDN
+33 MNTNQIYCSN
-42 GILFRIRKINH
+42 GLFRIRKIVH
-53 SGRVI
+53 TGRVV

-70 DEKLSGGFVD
+70 NEELSGGYID

-87 KIATNYIATSNP
+87 KIVADYRSTANSL
-99 PNFKPIQ
+99 NFKTIQ
-106 SGDWSDSNIMYDDEW
+106 SGEWSDTNIMYDDVW

-130 KGYHPP
+130 RGYHPP
-136 LSLKEYTYIDNG
+136 LSLKDYTYIEKD
-148 NFDDF
+148 NFDYF
-153 YNQYFKKGVT
+153 YGQYFKKGVT
-163 WDGLKLTTNPDT
+163 RWGLQLTTKPDT
-175 TAMAR
+175 TAIAR
-180 GIDDIVDGDTSTYFH
+180 GIDDIVDGNISTYFH
-195 YDSDIGMYPKAIN
+195 YDQEIGMYPKAIN
-208 AIFSSLEKA
+208 AIFSASQKSVE
-217 VTFGNSNPPKDIY
+217 FGNTNPPKNIY
-230 EYSPDGWKNFNWNS
+230 EYSPDGWIPLNNTGG
-244 YAQFYLNFS
+244 QFYISFS

-258 ESLSDAQKYI
+258 DSLADAQKYI

-277 IYDDPNNI
+277 TYDDPNNI
-285 VGGDPGDDNDDPN
+285 IGGDPGEDDDPN

-311 NIDNNTPPDSA
+311 DIDINTPPDSA

-377 APADLGTVETVDS
+377 APADLGTVETVDN

-401 VRKLGTATNGPG
+401 VRKLGTATTGPG
-413 MTLRYVGDWKFDE
+413 MILKYAGKYQFSE

-443 LPYYGTIN
+443 LPYYGTIT

-464 KYVLDVLAGL
+464 EYVLDVLAGL

-481 DDTCVITVSAK
+481 DETCVITVSAK

-505 DTATDVLKNE
+505 DTTTDILKNE
-515 ARFVSE
+515 SRFVSE

-528 GMVTGSTSVAT
+528 GMASGSTSVST

-546 SESGMFFMPNKCHV
+546 SESGMFYMPNKCHV

-573 DSRYGYPCY
+573 ASRYGYPCY
-582 GAYKLSSLK
+582 GSYKLSKLK

-610 EEDMIKSMMES
+610 EEDMIKSMIES

>member
-11 AESTLSEPI
+11 ADSTLSEPI
-20 YAVSWACPIVSLN
+20 YAITWRCPIVNLN
-33 MNTNQIYDN
+33 MNSNQIYSN
-42 GILFRIRKINH
+42 GLFRIRKIPH
-53 SGRVI
+53 KYRVI
-58 GYKNGNELYILG
+58 GYKNGNDLYILG
-70 DEKLSGGFVD
+70 TDQLSGGYVD

-87 KIATNYIATSNP
+87 EIAADYQSTANP
-99 PNFKPIQ
+99 PNFKSIQ
-106 SGDWSDSNIMYDDEW
+106 PGEWSNTDIRYDDVW
-121 NVGIRITED
+121 NVGIRISED
-130 KGYHPP
+130 RGYHPP
-136 LSLKEYTYIDNG
+136 LSLKDYTYIETG
-148 NFDDF
+148 NFDYF
-153 YNQYFKKGVT
+153 YSQYFKKGVIGST
-163 WDGLKLTTNPDT
+163 LQLTPNPDT
-175 TAMAR
+175 TAIAR
-180 GIDDIVDGDTSTYFH
+180 GIDDIVAGNVSTYFH
-195 YDSDIGMYPKAIN
+195 YDSDIGMYPKAIK
-208 AIFSSLEKA
+208 AIFSALQKSVE
-217 VTFGNSNPPKDIY
+217 FGNTNPPKGIY
-230 EYSPDGWKNFNWNS
+230 EYRPDGWIPLNNTTG
-244 YAQFYLNFS
+244 QFYINFS

-258 ESLSDAQKYI
+258 DSLADAQKYI

-285 VGGDPGDDNDDPN
+285 IGGDPGDDDDPN

-311 NIDNNTPPDSA
+311 DIDINTPPDSA

-377 APADLGTVETVDS
+377 APADLGTVEAVDS

-401 VRKLGTATNGPG
+401 VRKIGTATTGPG
-413 MTLRYVGDWKFDE
+413 MNLKYAGKYQFSE

-443 LPYYGTIN
+443 LPYYGTIT

-464 KYVLDVLAGL
+464 EYVLDVLAGL

-505 DTATDVLKNE
+505 DTASDVLKNE
-515 ARFVSE
+515 SRFVSE

-528 GMVTGSTSVAT
+528 GMATGSTSVAT

-573 DSRYGYPCY
+573 ASRYGYPCY
-582 GAYKLSSLK
+582 GAYKLSNLK

>member
-11 AESTLSEPI
+11 ADSTLSEPI
-20 YAVSWACPIVSLN
+20 YAITWRCPIVTLN
-33 MNTNQIYDN
+33 ANSKQIYSQS
-42 GILFRIRKINH
+42 LFRIRKIPH
-53 SGRVI
+53 TGRVV

-70 DEKLSGGFVD
+70 NEQLSGGYVD

-87 KIATNYIATSNP
+87 RIAADYQSTADP
-99 PNFKPIQ
+99 PNFKSIQ
-106 SGDWSDSNIMYDDEW
+106 PGEWSDTNIRYDDVW

-130 KGYHPP
+130 RGYHPP
-136 LSLKEYTYIDNG
+136 LSLKDYTYLEKG
-148 NFDDF
+148 NFDYF
-153 YNQYFKKGVT
+153 YSQYFKKGVIGST
-163 WDGLKLTTNPDT
+163 LQLTPNPDT
-175 TAMAR
+175 TAIAR
-180 GIDDIVDGDTSTYFH
+180 GIDDIVDGNVSTYFH
-195 YDSDIGMYPKAIN
+195 YDQEIGMYPKAIN
-208 AIFSSLEKA
+208 AIFSALQKA
-217 VTFGNSNPPKDIY
+217 VVFGNSNPPKGTY
-230 EYSPDGWKNFNWNS
+230 EYRPDGWIALNNTS
-244 YAQFYLNFS
+244 GQFYISFS

-258 ESLSDAQKYI
+258 DSLTDAQKYI
-268 SDGTIPKNY
+268 SDGTVPKNY
-277 IYDDPNNI
+277 IYDDPSNI
-285 VGGDPGDDNDDPN
+285 VGGDPGEDEDPN
-298 NSSDGSEGSDHRD
+298 NSGDGSEGSDHRD
-311 NIDNNTPPDSA
+311 DIDINTPPDSA

-344 MWDFT
+344 MWDFS

-401 VRKLGTATNGPG
+401 VRKLGTGTTGPG
-413 MTLRYVGDWKFDE
+413 MNLKYAGNWQFSE

-443 LPYYGTIN
+443 LPYYGTLN

-458 GHILKV
+458 GHTLKV
-464 KYVLDVLAGL
+464 EYVLDVLAGL

-505 DTATDVLKNE
+505 DTASDVLKNG

-539 EKCLNSG
+539 EKCLNSC
-546 SESGMFFMPNKCHV
+546 SESGMFFMPNKCHI

-573 DSRYGYPCY
+573 ASRYGYPCY
-582 GAYKLSSLK
+582 GSYKLSKLK

>member
-11 AESTLSEPI
+11 SDSALSDPI
-20 YAVSWACPIVSLN
+20 YAITWRCPISNLN
-33 MNTNQIYDN
+33 MNSNQIYS
-42 GILFRIRKINH
+42 GGLFRIRKIAH
-53 SGRVI
+53 TGRVV
-58 GYKNGNELYILG
+58 GYKNGNDLYILG
-70 DEKLSGGFVD
+70 NEQLSGGYVD

-87 KIATNYIATSNP
+87 EIVADYQSTANP
-99 PNFKPIQ
+99 PNFKSIQ
-106 SGDWSDSNIMYDDEW
+106 QGEWSDTNIRYDDVW

-130 KGYHPP
+130 RGYHPP
-136 LSLKEYTYIDNG
+136 LSLSDYTYIEKG
-148 NFDDF
+148 NFDYF
-153 YNQYFKKGVT
+153 YSQYFKKGVI
-163 WDGLKLTTNPDT
+163 GSNLQLTTNPDT
-175 TAMAR
+175 TAIAR
-180 GIDDIVDGDTSTYFH
+180 GINDIVDGTVSTYFH
-195 YDSDIGMYPKAIN
+195 YDSEIGMYPKAIN
-208 AIFSSLEKA
+208 AIFSALQKS
-217 VTFGNSNPPKDIY
+217 VDFGNSNPPKDIY
-230 EYSPDGWKNFNWNS
+230 EYRPDGWIPLNNTS
-244 YAQFYLNFS
+244 GQFYINFS

-258 ESLSDAQKYI
+258 DSLSDAQKYI

-277 IYDDPNNI
+277 TYDDPNNI
-285 VGGDPGDDNDDPN
+285 IGGDPGDDDDPN
-298 NSSDGSEGSDHRD
+298 NTSDGSEGSDHRD
-311 NIDNNTPPDSA
+311 DININNPPDSA

-377 APADLGTVETVDS
+377 SPADLGTVETVDS

-401 VRKLGTATNGPG
+401 VRKLGTGTTGPG
-413 MTLRYVGDWKFDE
+413 MTIRNVGNWQFNE

-464 KYVLDVLAGL
+464 QYVLDVLAGL

-505 DTATDVLKNE
+505 DTVSDVLKND

-539 EKCLNSG
+539 EKCINSG

-573 DSRYGYPCY
+573 ASRYGFPCY
-582 GAYKLSSLK
+582 GAYKLSKLK

-610 EEDMIKSMMES
+610 EEDMIKSMIES

>member
-1 MSDIKDYTPP
+1 MSDIIDNTPP
-11 AESTLSEPI
+11 EYSTLAEPI
-20 YAVSWACPIVSLN
+20 YAITWRCPIVNLN
-33 MNTNQIYDN
+33 MNSNQVYSN
-42 GILFRIRKINH
+42 GLFRVRKIAHNY
-53 SGRVI
+53 RVI
-58 GYKNGNELYILG
+58 GYKNGNDLYILG
-70 DEKLSGGFVD
+70 SEQLYGGYVD

-87 KIATNYIATSNP
+87 KIVADYQSTANP
-99 PNFKPIQ
+99 PNFKTIQ
-106 SGDWSDSNIMYDDEW
+106 SGEWSDTSVRYDDMW
-121 NVGIRITED
+121 NIGIRITED
-130 KGYHPP
+130 RGYHPP
-136 LSLKEYTYIDNG
+136 LSLNDYTYIEKG
-148 NFDDF
+148 NFDYF
-153 YNQYFKKGVT
+153 YSQYFKKGVIGST
-163 WDGLKLTTNPDT
+163 LQLTTNLDT
-175 TAMAR
+175 TAIAR
-180 GIDDIVDGDTSTYFH
+180 GIGDIEPGNVSTYFH
-195 YDSDIGMYPKAIN
+195 YDQEIGMYPKAIN
-208 AIFSSLEKA
+208 AIFSALQKSVE
-217 VTFGNSNPPKDIY
+217 FGNTNPPKDIY
-230 EYSPDGWKNFNWNS
+230 EYRPDGWIPLNNTS
-244 YAQFYLNFS
+244 GQFYISFS

-258 ESLSDAQKYI
+258 DSLSDAQKYI

-285 VGGDPGDDNDDPN
+285 IGGEPDDDDPN

-311 NIDNNTPPDSA
+311 DINVNTPPDSA

-344 MWDFT
+344 MWNFSWT
-349 WAELTTNM
+349 ELTTNM

-377 APADLGTVETVDS
+377 APADLGTVETATS
-390 IKCGW
+390 IICGW

-401 VRKLGTATNGPG
+401 VQKLGNSVMSPKHAGN
-413 MTLRYVGDWKFDE
+413 WEFKE

-443 LPYYGTIN
+443 LPYYGSIN

-464 KYVLDVLAGL
+464 EYVLDVLAGL

-505 DTATDVLKNE
+505 DTTTDILKNG

-539 EKCLNSG
+539 EKCLNSC
-546 SESGMFFMPNKCHV
+546 SESGMFYMPNRCHV

-582 GAYKLSSLK
+582 GSYKLNKLK

-610 EEDMIKSMMES
+610 EEDMIKNMMES

>member
-1 MSDIKDYTPP
+1 MSDIKDYAPP
-11 AESTLSEPI
+11 EDSTLSDPI
-20 YAVSWACPIVSLN
+20 YAITWRCPIANLN
-33 MNTNQIYDN
+33 MNSRQIYAN
-42 GILFRIRKINH
+42 GLFRIRKIIH
-53 SGRVI
+53 TGRVV
-58 GYKNGNELYILG
+58 GYKKGNELYILG
-70 DEKLSGGFVD
+70 NEELSGGYID
-80 NGIFGGI
+80 NGVFGGI
-87 KIATNYIATSNP
+87 KIAADYKSTANP
-99 PNFKPIQ
+99 PNFKTIQ
-106 SGDWSDSNIMYDDEW
+106 QGEWSNSDIRYDDMW

-136 LSLKEYTYIDNG
+136 LALTEYTYIKKSY
-148 NFDDF
+148 FDDLYQQF
-153 YNQYFKKGVT
+153 FKKGVT
-163 WDGLKLTTNPDT
+163 RDGIQLTTNPDT
-175 TAMAR
+175 TAIAR
-180 GIDDIVDGDTSTYFH
+180 GIDDIVPGNVSTYFH
-195 YDSDIGMYPKAIN
+195 YDSDIGMYSKAIN
-208 AIFSSLEKA
+208 AIFSALQKA
-217 VTFGNSNPPKDIY
+217 VAYGNTNPPKDIY
-230 EYSPDGWKNFNWNS
+230 EYSPDGWR
-244 YAQFYLNFS
+244 YLTPTYGIYYLTFS

-258 ESLSDAQKYI
+258 ESLADAQKYI

-285 VGGDPGDDNDDPN
+285 IGGDPGDDDPN

-311 NIDNNTPPDSA
+311 DIDINTPPDSA

-344 MWDFT
+344 MWNFSWT
-349 WAELTTNM
+349 ELTTNM

-377 APADLGTVETVDS
+377 APSELGTVETVDS
-390 IKCGW
+390 IICGW

-401 VRKLGTATNGPG
+401 VPKLGTATNGPG
-413 MTLRYVGDWKFDE
+413 MNLKYAGKYQFSE

-443 LPYYGTIN
+443 IPYYGTIN

-464 KYVLDVLAGL
+464 EYVLDVLAGL

-505 DTATDVLKNE
+505 DTTTDILKNG
-515 ARFVSE
+515 ARFVTE

-539 EKCLNSG
+539 EKCLNSC

-573 DSRYGYPCY
+573 ASRYGYPCY
-582 GAYKLSSLK
+582 GSYKLSKLK

-610 EEDMIKSMMES
+610 EEDMIKSMIES

>member
-1 MSDIKDYTPP
+1 MNSKQ
-11 AESTLSEPI
+11 I
-20 YAVSWACPIVSLN
+20 YA
-33 MNTNQIYDN
+33 D
-42 GILFRIRKINH
+42 GLFRIRKINH
-53 SGRVI
+53 SGRVV

-70 DEKLSGGFVD
+70 NEELTGGSVD
-80 NGIFGGI
+80 NGVFGGI
-87 KIATNYIATSNP
+87 KIAADYKSTANP
-99 PNFKPIQ
+99 PNFKSIQ
-106 SGDWSDSNIMYDDEW
+106 PGEWSDTDIMYDDVW

-130 KGYHPP
+130 RGYHPP
-136 LSLKEYTYIDNG
+136 LSLKDYTYIDKSY
-148 NFDDF
+148 FDDLYQQF
-153 YNQYFKKGVT
+153 FKKGRT
-163 WDGLKLTTNPDT
+163 RDGIQLTTNPNT
-175 TAMAR
+175 TAIAR
-180 GIDDIVDGDTSTYFH
+180 GIDDIVDGNVSTYFH
-195 YDSDIGMYPKAIN
+195 YDSNIGMYPKAIN
-208 AIFSSLEKA
+208 AIFNSLQKA
-217 VTFGNSNPPKDIY
+217 VAFGNTNPPKDIY
-230 EYSPDGWKNFNWNS
+230 EYGPDGWR
-244 YAQFYLNFS
+244 YLTPTYGIYYLTFS

-285 VGGDPGDDNDDPN
+285 IGGDPGDDDPN

-311 NIDNNTPPDSA
+311 DIDINTPPDTA

-330 YLLTREQLM
+330 YLLTKEQLM

-344 MWDFT
+344 MWNFSWT
-349 WAELTTNM
+349 ELTTNM

-377 APADLGTVETVDS
+377 APAELGTVETVQS
-390 IKCGW
+390 IICGW

-401 VRKLGTATNGPG
+401 VPKLGTNGSG
-413 MTLRYVGDWKFDE
+413 MNLRHVGNWEFNE

-464 KYVLDVLAGL
+464 EYVLDVLAGL

-481 DDTCVITVSAK
+481 DETCVITVSAK

-505 DTATDVLKNE
+505 DTASDVLKNG

-539 EKCLNSG
+539 EKCLNSC

-573 DSRYGYPCY
+573 ASRYGYPCY
-582 GAYKLSSLK
+582 GSYKLSKLK

>member
-11 AESTLSEPI
+11 ADSTLSDPI
-20 YAVSWACPIVSLN
+20 YAITWRCPIATLYVNSK
-33 MNTNQIYDN
+33 QIFSQS
-42 GILFRIRKINH
+42 LFRIRKITH
-53 SGRVI
+53 TGRVV

-70 DEKLSGGFVD
+70 NEQLYGGYVD

-87 KIATNYIATSNP
+87 RIAADYQSTSNP
-99 PNFKPIQ
+99 PNFKTIQ
-106 SGDWSDSNIMYDDEW
+106 SGEWSDTDIRYDDVW

-130 KGYHPP
+130 RGYHPP
-136 LSLKEYTYIDNG
+136 LSLKDYRYIEKG
-148 NFDDF
+148 NFDYF
-153 YNQYFKKGVT
+153 YGQYFKKGVIGRT
-163 WDGLKLTTNPDT
+163 LQLTTNPDT
-175 TAMAR
+175 TAIVR
-180 GIDDIVDGDTSTYFH
+180 GIDDIVDGNVSTYFH
-195 YDSDIGMYPKAIN
+195 YDSNIGMYPKAIN
-208 AIFSSLEKA
+208 AVFNSLQKA
-217 VTFGNSNPPKDIY
+217 VAFGNSNPPGGVY
-230 EYSPDGWKNFNWNS
+230 EYRPDDWIPLNDTTGE
-244 YAQFYLNFS
+244 FYINFS

-258 ESLSDAQKYI
+258 DSLSDAQKYI

-285 VGGDPGDDNDDPN
+285 VGGDPGEDEDPN
-298 NSSDGSEGSDHRD
+298 NSGDGSEGSDHRD
-311 NIDNNTPPDSA
+311 DIDINTPPDSA

-344 MWDFT
+344 MWNFSWT
-349 WAELTTNM
+349 ELTTNM

-390 IKCGW
+390 IICGW

-401 VRKLGTATNGPG
+401 VPKLGTATTGPG
-413 MTLRYVGDWKFDE
+413 MNLKYAGNWKFSE

-443 LPYYGTIN
+443 LPYYGTLNI
-451 LDTNLFM
+451 DTNLFM
-458 GHILKV
+458 GHTLKV
-464 KYVLDVLAGL
+464 EYVLDVLAGL

-492 CSADVPVSLSSGI
+492 CAADVPVSLSSGI
-505 DTATDVLKNE
+505 DTASDVLKNGG
-515 ARFVSE
+515 RFVSE

-539 EKCLNSG
+539 EKCLNSC

-573 DSRYGYPCY
+573 ASRYGYPCY
-582 GAYKLSSLK
+582 GSYKLSKLK

>member
-1 MSDIKDYTPP
+1 MSDIIDNTPP
-11 AESTLSEPI
+11 ADSTLTEPI
-20 YAVSWACPIVSLN
+20 YAITWRCPIANLN
-33 MNTNQIYDN
+33 MNSKQIYSN
-42 GILFRIRKINH
+42 GLFRIRKIVH
-53 SGRVI
+53 TGRVV

-70 DEKLSGGFVD
+70 NEELSGGYVD
-80 NGIFGGI
+80 NGVFGGI
-87 KIATNYIATSNP
+87 KIAADYQSTANP
-99 PNFKPIQ
+99 PNFKTIQ
-106 SGDWSDSNIMYDDEW
+106 SGEWSDTDIRYDDVW

-130 KGYHPP
+130 RGYHPP
-136 LSLKEYTYIDNG
+136 LSLKDYRYIEKG
-148 NFDDF
+148 NFDYF
-153 YNQYFKKGVT
+153 YSQYFKKGVT
-163 WDGLKLTTNPDT
+163 RWGIQLTTNPDS
-175 TAMAR
+175 TAIAR
-180 GIDDIVDGDTSTYFH
+180 GIDDIVPGNNSTYFH
-195 YDSDIGMYPKAIN
+195 YDSEIGMYPKAIN
-208 AIFSSLEKA
+208 AIFSALQKA
-217 VTFGNSNPPKDIY
+217 VAFGNTNPPKDIY
-230 EYSPDGWKNFNWNS
+230 EYRPDGWIPLNDTVGE
-244 YAQFYLNFS
+244 FYISFS

-285 VGGDPGDDNDDPN
+285 IGGDPGDDDPN

-311 NIDNNTPPDSA
+311 DIEINTPPDTA

-330 YLLTREQLM
+330 YLLTKEQLM

-344 MWDFT
+344 MWNFSWT
-349 WAELTTNM
+349 ELTTNM

-377 APADLGTVETVDS
+377 APSELGTVEAVDS
-390 IKCGW
+390 IICGW

-401 VRKLGTATNGPG
+401 VQKLGTSTNGMNIRNAG
-413 MTLRYVGDWKFDE
+413 NWEFNE

-458 GHILKV
+458 GHMLKV

-505 DTATDVLKNE
+505 DTASDVLKNG
-515 ARFVSE
+515 ARFMSE

-539 EKCLNSG
+539 EKCLNSC

-582 GAYKLSSLK
+582 GSYKLSKLK
-591 GFTVVEN
+591 GFTVIEN

-610 EEDMIKSMMES
+610 EEDMIKNMMES

>member
-11 AESTLSEPI
+11 ADSTLSEPI
-20 YAVSWACPIVSLN
+20 YAITWRCPIVNLN
-33 MNTNQIYDN
+33 MNSNQIYSN
-42 GILFRIRKINH
+42 GLFRIRKIAH
-53 SGRVI
+53 KYRVV
-58 GYKNGNELYILG
+58 GYKNGNDLYILG
-70 DEKLSGGFVD
+70 TEQLSGGYVD

-87 KIATNYIATSNP
+87 KIAADYQSTANP
-99 PNFKPIQ
+99 PNFKTIQ
-106 SGDWSDSNIMYDDEW
+106 SGEWSDTNIRYDDVW

-130 KGYHPP
+130 RGYQPP
-136 LSLKEYTYIDNG
+136 LSLKDYTYIEKG
-148 NFDDF
+148 NFDYF
-153 YNQYFKKGVT
+153 YSQYFKKGVIGST
-163 WDGLKLTTNPDT
+163 LQLTTNPDT
-175 TAMAR
+175 TAIAR
-180 GIDDIVDGDTSTYFH
+180 GIGDIVDGNVSTYFH

-208 AIFSSLEKA
+208 AIFSALKKA
-217 VTFGNSNPPKDIY
+217 VAFGNTNPPKDIY
-230 EYSPDGWKNFNWNS
+230 EYRPDGWIPLNNTS
-244 YAQFYLNFS
+244 GQFYISFS

-258 ESLSDAQKYI
+258 DSLADAQKYI

-277 IYDDPNNI
+277 TYDDPNNI
-285 VGGDPGDDNDDPN
+285 IGGDPGEDDDDDPN

-311 NIDNNTPPDSA
+311 DIDINTPPDSA

-330 YLLTREQLM
+330 YLITREQLM

-344 MWDFT
+344 MWNFSWT
-349 WAELTTNM
+349 ELTTNM

-377 APADLGTVETVDS
+377 APAELGTVETVDS
-390 IKCGW
+390 IICGW

-401 VRKLGTATNGPG
+401 VKKLGTATTGSG
-413 MTLRYVGDWKFDE
+413 MNLKYAGKYQFRE

-464 KYVLDVLAGL
+464 EYVLDVLAGL

-505 DTATDVLKNE
+505 DTASDVLKNG

-539 EKCLNSG
+539 EKCLNSCN
-546 SESGMFFMPNKCHV
+546 ESGMFFMPNKCHV

-573 DSRYGYPCY
+573 ASRYGYPCY
-582 GAYKLSSLK
+582 GDYKLSKLK

-610 EEDMIKSMMES
+610 EEDMIKNMIES

>member
-11 AESTLSEPI
+11 AESTLSDPI
-20 YAVSWACPIVSLN
+20 YAVSWTLPVATLN
-33 MNTNQIYDN
+33 MNSNDIYSTS
-42 GILFRIRKINH
+42 LFRIRKINH

-70 DEKLSGGFVD
+70 NEVLSGGSVD

-87 KIATNYIATSNP
+87 RISANYISTSNP

-121 NVGIRITED
+121 NVGVRITED
-130 KGYHPP
+130 NGYHPP

-148 NFDDF
+148 NFNDF
-153 YNQYFKKGVT
+153 YNRYFKKGVT
-163 WDGLKLTTNPDT
+163 RYGLQLTINPDT
-175 TAMAR
+175 TAIAR
-180 GIDDIVDGDTSTYFH
+180 GIDDIVDGSIPSYFH
-195 YDSDIGMYPKAIN
+195 YDSDIGMYTKAIN
-208 AIFSSLEKA
+208 AIFSSLGKA
-217 VTFGNSNPPKDIY
+217 VTYGNTNPPKGIY
-230 EYSPDGWKNFNWNS
+230 KYSPDGWKNFNWNS
-244 YAQFYLNFS
+244 YGEFYLNFS

-258 ESLSDAQKYI
+258 ESLSDAKKYI
-268 SDGTIPKNY
+268 KDGTIPKNY
-277 IYDDPNNI
+277 TYDDPNNI
-285 VGGDPGDDNDDPN
+285 IGGDPGDDDDEQN

-311 NIDNNTPPDSA
+311 DIDNNTPPDSA

-401 VRKLGTATNGPG
+401 VRKLGTGTTGPG

-505 DTATDVLKNE
+505 DTVSDVLKNE

-582 GAYKLSSLK
+582 GAYKLGKLK